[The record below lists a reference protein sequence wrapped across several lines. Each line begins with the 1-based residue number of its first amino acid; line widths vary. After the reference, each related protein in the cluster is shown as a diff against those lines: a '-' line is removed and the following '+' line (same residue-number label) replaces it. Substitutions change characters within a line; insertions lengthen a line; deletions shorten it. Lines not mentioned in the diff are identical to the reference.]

1 MKDIIIPD
9 LFLEKTHVLQELIS
23 YFSNNRM
30 GYINVPTGWGKIFLS
45 KHFIRDYIIKKKKVL
60 YLISR
65 NNQLLIQTYYRD
77 INNKTP
83 LFPSSISLSSD
94 FGTKDLTANEVQKK
108 IIQNNTQIVFAS
120 LQTILSGRLELKF
133 KSILNYH
140 FG

>member
-1 MKDIIIPD
+1 MGKK
-9 LFLEKTHVLQELIS
+9 FLL
-23 YFSNNRM
+23 
-30 GYINVPTGWGKIFLS
+30 

-65 NNQLLIQTYYRD
+65 NNQFLIQTHYRD

-83 LFPSSISLSSD
+83 LFSSSISLSSD

-133 KSILNYH
+133 NRILNYH

>member
-1 MKDIIIPD
+1 M
-9 LFLEKTHVLQELIS
+9 
-23 YFSNNRM
+23 
-30 GYINVPTGWGKIFLS
+30 
-45 KHFIRDYIIKKKKVL
+45 
-60 YLISR
+60 
-65 NNQLLIQTYYRD
+65 LIQTYYRD

-83 LFPSSISLSSD
+83 LFPSSIALSSD

-133 KSILNYH
+133 NSILNYH

>member
-1 MKDIIIPD
+1 
-9 LFLEKTHVLQELIS
+9 
-23 YFSNNRM
+23 M
-30 GYINVPTGWGKIFLS
+30 GKKFLS

-65 NNQLLIQTYYRD
+65 NNQLLIQTHYRD

-83 LFPSSISLSSD
+83 LFSSSISLSSD

-133 KSILNYH
+133 NSILNYH